1 MSARWIARIIA
12 IFMLIAF
19 IMLLANL
26 QRRLVEIR
34 QTRRPAP
41 TSTR

>member
-1 MSARWIARIIA
+1 MNARWIARIIG
-12 IFMLIAF
+12 ILMLIGF

-26 QRRLVEIR
+26 QRRLIEIR